1 LPLARKWQE
10 VLDMFAN
17 LARNLEDG
25 NDPRLVAHTRKVEAI
40 KEGLYQICDVVIERD
55 VEFKEARRQYRL
67 SKSLGHSRCLYTLLL
82 FYLYGNVRDIEV
94 HVGKC
99 IYGKGGRNVAVHAAK
114 FPSEGDEQAVRTGIE
129 ASSS

>member
-1 LPLARKWQE
+1 
-10 VLDMFAN
+10 MFAN

-25 NDPRLVAHTRKVEAI
+25 DDPRRVAHARKVEAI

-55 VEFKEARRQYRL
+55 VEFKEARRQDCLVQYRL

-82 FYLYGNVRDIEV
+82 FHLYCNVRDIDGNVRDIEV

-99 IYGKGGRNVAVHAAK
+99 IYGKGGRKNSRVKVMN
-114 FPSEGDEQAVRTGIE
+114 RL
-129 ASSS
+129 